1 MGIFWSGKCKIKYYV
16 WKDIGLGFHYCY
28 GIWHVLYAIVCQG
41 WILMPPLLSV
51 WPWVEPFS
59 SQWLNFLICKVW
71 NNDIYLIRWLW
82 ILKLLMWFLISHFL
96 NPYPLDHK
104 VLLVFLRTYPKP
116 FHLSYSSPCPHSLWP
131 PLFYSCKTWSPCIYT
146 VPPPSHF
153 PM

>member
-1 MGIFWSGKCKIKYYV
+1 MGIFLSGKRKIKYHI

-28 GIWHVLYAIVCQG
+28 GIWHVLYNFLPGLNPHAS
-41 WILMPPLLSV
+41 LSV
-51 WPWVEPFS
+51 WPRAELFS
-59 SQWLNFLICKVW
+59 SQWLNFLIFKVW

-82 ILKLLMWFLISHFL
+82 ILKLLMWSLISHFL

-116 FHLSYSSPCPHSLWP
+116 FRLSYSSPCPHSSWP
-131 PLFYSCKTWSPCIYT
+131 PLFYSCKTWSLCIYT